1 MDSAQLW
8 NRRRDT
14 VWKLGVGLA
23 VPIACLCGGLAF
35 RSFVWNYFRPEF
47 AIFGAIA
54 ILALYAVGASVV
66 AALRMW
72 NQPDRRS
79 TGESVLVLVAF
90 MALFCVPIGIV
101 VAMFGDPG

>member
-1 MDSAQLW
+1 
-8 NRRRDT
+8 
-14 VWKLGVGLA
+14 
-23 VPIACLCGGLAF
+23 
-35 RSFVWNYFRPEF
+35 
-47 AIFGAIA
+47 
-54 ILALYAVGASVV
+54 
-66 AALRMW
+66 MW